1 MNELLTAL
9 DSISRELSRS
19 ISAFNDLRRIRDLVS
34 EDLRPIFVG
43 APGRDDMFLLAGNLD
58 SLNCLIDVEIEEAH
72 CLLVSC
78 NKAKDLASKN
88 AHSTSLGQRLQE
100 LANVDAAVQDKEIAR
115 YVPGLAPLGL
125 SVPAPEDIFD
135 AQCGW
140 GHWTSTLEFHSS
152 TLKKLALQFPST
164 HPFSPHFGMIVN
176 MLNSIFLWCEEQRK
190 IQVAIEVLSK
200 PNNKFGPDYGSFLR
214 LELLELKRQ
223 VVPLPRGEEE

>member
-9 DSISRELSRS
+9 DSISRELNRS
-19 ISAFNDLRRIRDLVS
+19 ISAFSNLQKIRALVS
-34 EDLRPIFVG
+34 KDLRPIFLG

-58 SLNCLIDVEIEEAH
+58 SLKCLIDVEIEEAH

-78 NKAKDLASKN
+78 SKARGLASKN
-88 AHSTSLGQRLQE
+88 AHGTSLGQRLQE

-115 YVPGLAPLGL
+115 YVPGLAPLELSMPALEGIYAGL
-125 SVPAPEDIFD
+125 D
-135 AQCGW
+135 GW
-140 GHWTSTLEFHSS
+140 GRWTSTLELHSS
-152 TLKKLALQFPST
+152 ALKKLALQFPST
-164 HPFSPHFGMIVN
+164 HPFSPPFGMIVN

-200 PNNKFGPDYGSFLR
+200 PNNKVGPDYGSFLR

-223 VVPLPRGEEE
+223 VVRLPRGEEE